1 MNTGA
6 FNADVNAVTNGP
18 LAALVEIVPMPLVFF
33 DRELRCVYANQAAA
47 EQVKVDRELLVSRP
61 TAEVLPALWPNLRT
75 LLERVLAGETITD
88 FGFDLRDLDNPK
100 GSHRRWLG
108 SYYPVTD
115 DGEIIAVAC
124 TSMDVTEL
132 HAAKRELEIRNDLF
146 AMLAQV
152 NAAVNS
158 SRSRQEL
165 FDAVCEIA
173 YRTGNFQYAWVGV
186 PGNGQISPV
195 ASAGDDKG
203 RTSQLGVEGLTISTD
218 PNDRLSKC
226 PTGQA
231 YLTGKASFVNDYFE
245 TPETEPWREVAKDVG
260 FFGSAAVPIR
270 QDGEVVAVL
279 AIYAHRR
286 DFFTPK
292 MLEVLE
298 EITPSLSLALERFE
312 LERRRRLDET
322 ALELRDRA
330 LSAATQGVSI
340 TDFRVEGDPIIYASP
355 ALDDLFGYAAD
366 EIVGLPGE
374 TFLGAATDRGEL
386 ERLRGE
392 LAKGQLA
399 EAEILTY
406 RKSGEAFWNR
416 LTISPVLD
424 ENGELTHAVAV
435 HMDVTEQHMLEN
447 RIRQAQRMEAIGQL
461 AGGVA
466 HDFNN
471 ALTAIRGSV
480 DLALTE
486 SMPDSARQDL
496 KHADEAAEHATQLTR
511 QLLAFSRQQVL
522 QPQSTDLNRV
532 VKETAELVRR
542 IIGDNVELDVA
553 LGSEIDAVLVDRA
566 QLQQVIINLAVNARD
581 AMPDGGVISL
591 ATANHELGQS
601 YEEHGFVSK
610 AGPYVMLEVR
620 DTGHGMDEATQSKI
634 FEPFYTTKVEGTGL
648 GLATVYGIVSQSGG
662 HIEVESAADVGS
674 TFKIYLPTT
683 SLEVAPEKSGQSGV
697 ESSLRGTE
705 TILHVDDSEM
715 LRPLVQR
722 SLSRQGYNV
731 LSAADAEE
739 ALAVAKSLDGKLD
752 LVITDVVMPGLNGR
766 ELAERL
772 LADYPHLGVI
782 FTSGYPSDKV
792 IRAGIAEAEVSFIEK
807 PFLAKDLLVMVRSI
821 LDAPQ
826 PAR

>member
-1 MNTGA
+1 MNKGVS
-6 FNADVNAVTNGP
+6 NADLNVVTTEP

-47 EQVKVDRELLVSRP
+47 EQVKVDRESLVSRP
-61 TAEVLPALWPNLRT
+61 ISEVLPAIWPKLKE

-88 FGFDLRDLDNPK
+88 FQFHLRDLDDPEK
-100 GSHRRWLG
+100 PHRKWLG
-108 SYYPVTD
+108 SYYPVID
-115 DGEIIAVAC
+115 DGEVIAAAC
-124 TSMDVTEL
+124 TSIDVTEL

-158 SRSRQEL
+158 SRSKQEL

-173 YRTGNFQYAWVGV
+173 YRTGNFQYAWVGA
-186 PGNGQISPV
+186 PENGAILPV

-203 RTSQLGVEGLTISTD
+203 RTSRLEGEGLTISTD
-218 PNDRLSKC
+218 PNDPLSRC

-231 YLTGKASFVNDYFE
+231 YLTGKASFVNNYFE
-245 TPETEPWREVAKDVG
+245 TPETEPWREVATDVG

-270 QDGEVVAVL
+270 QNGEVVAVL

-286 DFFTPK
+286 NFFTPE
-292 MLEVLE
+292 MMVVLE

-312 LERRRRLDET
+312 LERRRRIDET
-322 ALELRDRA
+322 ALDLRDRA

-340 TDFRVEGDPIIYASP
+340 TDMRIEGNPIIYASP
-355 ALDDLFGYAAD
+355 ALGELFGYPPD
-366 EIVGLPGE
+366 DLLGLPGE
-374 TFLGAATDRGEL
+374 TFIGEATDRGEV
-386 ERLRGE
+386 ERLRGG
-392 LAKGQLA
+392 LASGQLV
-399 EAEILTY
+399 EAELLSY
-406 RKSGEAFWNR
+406 RKNGESFWNR

-424 ENGELTHAVAV
+424 EDGTLTHAVAV
-435 HMDVTEQHMLEN
+435 HTDVTEQHKLEN
-447 RIRQAQRMEAIGQL
+447 QVRQAQRMEAIGQL

-486 SMPDSARQDL
+486 EMPEAARQDL
-496 KHADEAAEHATQLTR
+496 RHADEAAEHATQLTR

-532 VKETAELVRR
+532 VRETTELVRR
-542 IIGDNVELDVA
+542 LIGDNVELNVDV
-553 LGSEIDAVLVDRA
+553 GSEIDAVIVDRA

-591 ATANHELGQS
+591 ATANHVLGQS
-601 YEEHGFVSK
+601 YAEHGFVAK
-610 AGPYVMLEVR
+610 AGQYVMLEVS
-620 DTGHGMDEATQSKI
+620 DSGHGMDETTQSKI
-634 FEPFYTTKVEGTGL
+634 FEPFYTTKPDGTGL
-648 GLATVYGIVSQSGG
+648 GLATVYGIVNQTGG
-662 HIEVESAADVGS
+662 HIEVESTVDVGT

-683 SLEVAPEKSGQSGV
+683 SLEVAPERTEPNPGA
-697 ESSLRGTE
+697 SSLRGVE

-715 LRPLVQR
+715 LRPLVMR

-739 ALAVAKSLDGKLD
+739 ALAIAKSLDGKLD

-807 PFLAKDLLVMVRSI
+807 PFLAKDLLVMVRSM